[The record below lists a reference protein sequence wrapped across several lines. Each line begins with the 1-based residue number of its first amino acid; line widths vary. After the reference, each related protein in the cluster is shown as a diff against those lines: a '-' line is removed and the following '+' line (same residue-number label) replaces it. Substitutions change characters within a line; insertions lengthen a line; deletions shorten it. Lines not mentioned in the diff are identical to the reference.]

1 MELAIPVVAF
11 GWLYLISNQRNKP
24 EPFVQKGTP
33 FVQSKDKYFQ
43 PTIAS
48 TPENA
53 ANQFTDMAGRNMAV
67 GELTS
72 MNMVPFLGRTKAVGK
87 EFREQT
93 EQSLDAK
100 TGTGS
105 LQFTKAE
112 VAPLFKPQENVQQPY
127 GSQNNSDF
135 FQSRV
140 NPSMN
145 AHNVKPFQEQWV
157 GPGLNQGYG
166 TEGSGGYNSGME
178 AREKWTEKTVDEL
191 RVLTNPKQ
199 TFTYDGHMGPA
210 QSLIK
215 NVGIEGKVEKHLPD
229 KFFIN
234 TPDRYFTT
242 VGQEVG
248 PTYRSQQM
256 NPDVSRV
263 HVPYVGGAGQSG
275 QEKMPQKP
283 LIRQDH
289 RQQFLTPL
297 ALAPAQG
304 PVPASNVAAERKSMT
319 AYANN
324 RTTTSSEHNGN
335 MGALIS
341 AITAPVTDF
350 LRPTRKETVLTPK
363 RLGNA
368 SMSGPTPQL
377 LPTAKNVPTTTKETT
392 TFSPFAA
399 GMRPYLPASDGYTVT
414 KMEVPA
420 SKRAETSV
428 AYVGAAGSML
438 PQTMSYAA
446 DLNASIHSN
455 RVVEGRTAV
464 GNSTLFSGSIN
475 QTNHSM
481 RQHNVNMG
489 VAPSSLYPVPPVA
502 PNETRAPQQYQ
513 DMQRNT
519 PDILDA
525 FRNNPY
531 THSLA
536 SVA

>member
-1 MELAIPVVAF
+1 
-11 GWLYLISNQRNKP
+11 
-24 EPFVQKGTP
+24 
-33 FVQSKDKYFQ
+33 
-43 PTIAS
+43 
-48 TPENA
+48 
-53 ANQFTDMAGRNMAV
+53 MAGRNMAV

-399 GMRPYLPASDGYTVT
+399 GMRPYLPASDGYRHENGGSCEQTRGNVGGLRRRGG
-414 KMEVPA
+414 KHAA
-420 SKRAETSV
+420 SNHVVRRRFERQHPLEPRGGRPHGGRQLDAV
-428 AYVGAAGSML
+428 FRVHQPDQPFHAAAQRQHG
-438 PQTMSYAA
+438 
-446 DLNASIHSN
+446 
-455 RVVEGRTAV
+455 GRTEFV
-464 GNSTLFSGSIN
+464 
-475 QTNHSM
+475 
-481 RQHNVNMG
+481 
-489 VAPSSLYPVPPVA
+489 VP
-502 PNETRAPQQYQ
+502 RAARRT
-513 DMQRNT
+513 QRNARAAT
-519 PDILDA
+519 VSRHATEHTRHFGRVSKQPLHPQ
-525 FRNNPY
+525 F
-531 THSLA
+531 SFGG
-536 SVA
+536 VK